1 MIVLFRYHNKAEKD
15 LARYINNV
23 FGFYPRN
30 ISLYQLAF
38 THKSLSTKKFNNI
51 TINNERLEYL
61 GDTVLSTIVGEYL
74 FKKFPTKQEGFLTE
88 MRSKIVSRASL
99 NKLSMKLGFD
109 KMVMYSKTNDKH
121 TAFRSIGGNAF
132 EAFTGALFLDR
143 GYNFTRKIMVNNVI
157 LMHLDL
163 DEIQNS
169 DVNFKSK
176 LLEWSQKEKHNVEF
190 RHIGTKGEGFDKL
203 YIVQVFIDE
212 QEYCKAVDY
221 SIKGAEQLAAEKTW
235 HQMEEDSLEEQNPKK
250 Q

>member
-1 MIVLFRYHNKAEKD
+1 MLSLFRYRNKAEKD
-15 LARYINNV
+15 LAKYINNV
-23 FGFYPRN
+23 FGFYPHN
-30 ISLYQLAF
+30 ISLFQLAF
-38 THKSLSTKKFNNI
+38 THKSFGTKKLNGI

-109 KMVMYSKTNDKH
+109 KMVMYAKSHDKH
-121 TAFRSIGGNAF
+121 SGFRSIGGNAF

-143 GYNFTRKIMVNNVI
+143 GYNFTRKIIVNNVI

-163 DEIQNS
+163 DEIQNN

-190 RHIGTKGEGFDKL
+190 RHVGTKGEGFDKM
-203 YIVQVFIDE
+203 YVVQVFVDE
-212 QEYCKAVDY
+212 KEYGQAVDY

-235 HQMEEDSLEEQNPKK
+235 HKMEEESQDIEIQ
-250 Q
+250 

>member
-1 MIVLFRYHNKAEKD
+1 MLSLFRYRNKAEKD

-23 FGFYPRN
+23 FGFYPHN
-30 ISLYQLAF
+30 ISLFQLAF
-38 THKSLSTKKFNNI
+38 THKSLGTKKLNGI

-109 KMVMYSKTNDKH
+109 KMVMYAKSHDKH
-121 TAFRSIGGNAF
+121 SGFRSIGGNAF
-132 EAFTGALFLDR
+132 EAFTGALFLDK
-143 GYNFTRKIMVNNVI
+143 GYNFTRKIIVDHVI
-157 LMHLDL
+157 LIHLDL
-163 DEIQNS
+163 EDIQNNE
-169 DVNFKSK
+169 VNYKSR

-190 RHIGTKGEGFDKL
+190 KHVGMKGDGGDKL
-203 YIVQVFIDE
+203 YVIQIVIDDK
-212 QEYCKAVDY
+212 EYGKAADY

-235 HQMEEDSLEEQNPKK
+235 HMMEEESQNTEK